1 MNKRQ
6 DLRLLPQALMFIAV
20 EAGFL
25 ETPEEAAQGR
35 VNYLQISK
43 VYFQVPLK
51 CSTENSLAQ
60 RALLGSCVL
69 GLISRMRLWPPQVE
83 VVHVL

>member
-43 VYFQVPLK
+43 VYFQVPFLITPFWLK
-51 CSTENSLAQ
+51 RKMKSGNSVT
-60 RALLGSCVL
+60 S
-69 GLISRMRLWPPQVE
+69 SPS
-83 VVHVL
+83 